1 MRYKTNRTHIM
12 KNLYIIFAI
21 QLALFTYIIG
31 SVLRLL
37 IHLLIANENET
48 K

>member
-12 KNLYIIFAI
+12 ENLYIIFAI
-21 QLALFTYIIG
+21 HLAVFTYFLG
-31 SVLRLL
+31 SVLRLFF
-37 IHLLIANENET
+37 HLLICKEDEN